1 MTLNGEGQF
10 DVAKTDLYREEVG
23 QTPVNGQNNQTSS
36 PAMYCQ
42 NMVNIQ
48 TPFIAANQALLATG
62 QSPVTAVGDNLF
74 TFLANRL
81 SMSFTNLACQNF
93 GLTDPVTV
101 TLNGQGVAVAAT
113 FNTTPQKAT
122 NTAAQMPGTTMGNST
137 EGKTGSYFRNGR
149 RYNELMNP
157 PGMKKGS

>member
-1 MTLNGEGQF
+1 
-10 DVAKTDLYREEVG
+10 VAKTNLYREEVG
-23 QTPVNGQNNQTSS
+23 QTPVNWQNNQTSS

-42 NMVNIQ
+42 NLVNIQ

-62 QSPVTAVGDNLF
+62 QAPVTSVGDNLF

-101 TLNGQGVAVAAT
+101 TLNGAGAAVAAT
-113 FNTTPQKAT
+113 FNTAQQKAT
-122 NTAAQMPGTTMGNST
+122 NTTAATPPPSQGQR
-137 EGKTGSYFRNGR
+137 KGR
-149 RYNELMNP
+149 SHHQYMNP
-157 PGMKKGS
+157 SGM

>member
-1 MTLNGEGQF
+1 MTLNGDGQF

-23 QTPVNGQNNQTSS
+23 QTLVNRQNNQASS

-81 SMSFTNLACQNF
+81 SMSFTNLACQDF

-101 TLNGQGVAVAAT
+101 TLNEAGVGVAAT
-113 FNTTPQKAT
+113 FSTTPQMAT
-122 NTAAQMPGTTMGNST
+122 S
-137 EGKTGSYFRNGR
+137 TGSTTTPPQGGRKGRNHH
-149 RYNELMNP
+149 RYMNP
-157 PGMKKGS
+157 SGM